1 MPQPTGACQDILR
14 SLRSPRLL
22 AGKTGLTHEDAR
34 MSAKLSATLPACLLL
49 LLSVLIPSASADV
62 EAVRGKQYP
71 LTKKHGPWMV
81 MVASIRDVEEDRRVK
96 DGLSAEEA
104 ANELVYQLRLLG
116 IPAYTYQLEEKLGE
130 ISSTGDSS
138 SRKFVAQHGYIS
150 VLAGNFPSNTDAE
163 AKKVLQYIKT
173 KFKPDFLSDPK
184 NGGILPRTPG
194 RPSPLSRAFLTANPL
209 FDGEVRD
216 GEEDNFLVDLNSG
229 QKYSLLQNKSR
240 YTLVVAT
247 FFGGSVMQ
255 VSGNDSARAMGFF
268 ERNFGKSLDDC
279 ALRAMQLADALRSA
293 KKHGYDRDY
302 EAWVLHEKYRS
313 LVAIGSFESRED
325 PRIRPLIAQFSGKPS
340 RNPRTGAEVL
350 VGETFA
356 IPKVTRRGQLPQDSW
371 VFDGTP
377 QILEVPRI
385 R

>member
-1 MPQPTGACQDILR
+1 LIQPSAASQGILR
-14 SLRSPRLL
+14 SLRSSRWL
-22 AGKTGLTHEDAR
+22 AGKAGLAHEDAR
-34 MSAKLSATLPACLLL
+34 MSAKLFSTLPACLL

-62 EAVRGKQYP
+62 EAVRGKKYP

-116 IPAYTYQLEEKLGE
+116 IPAYIYQLEEKLGE
-130 ISSTGDSS
+130 ISSIGDSS

-194 RPSPLSRAFLTANPL
+194 RPGPLSRAFMTANPL
-209 FDGEVRD
+209 YEGEVRD

-279 ALRAMQLADALRSA
+279 ALRAMHLAEALRNA

-313 LVAIGSFESRED
+313 LVAIGAFESKDD

-340 RNPRTGAEVL
+340 RDPRTGAEVL

-377 QILEVPRI
+377 QILEVPRV